1 MSLFDRVV
9 ALPYALEH
17 HSFTPADEIEEDSA
31 NRSRLKAAKAIRSLA
46 MKLGRVNAEL
56 KAADAS
62 STDVPWPFPASG
74 NWTKGIERAKEGLQI
89 AGDAVAAAKH
99 DLLAGP

>member
-1 MSLFDRVV
+1 MSLFDRIV
-9 ALPYALEH
+9 AFPYALEH
-17 HSFTPADEIEEDSA
+17 HSFTPAAEIEEDSA
-31 NRSRLKAAKAIRSLA
+31 NRSRLKAAKALHSVA
-46 MKLGRVNAEL
+46 MKLSRANVEL

-62 STDVPWPFPASG
+62 SPDVPWPFPEGG